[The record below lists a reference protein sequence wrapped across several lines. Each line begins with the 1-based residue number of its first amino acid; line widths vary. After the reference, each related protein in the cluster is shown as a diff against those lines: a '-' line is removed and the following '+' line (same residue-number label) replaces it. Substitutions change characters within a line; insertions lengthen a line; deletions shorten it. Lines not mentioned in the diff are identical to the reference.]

1 LNFTRWLCSLLLANL
16 ASLVLLNALRLRPVC
31 LLAIYPAAVAGFRW
45 WLGRARVRRARWL
58 PAPWTLWVALAFVGL
73 LAVPRL
79 PYLLEWAPT
88 NPVIAQADDFGHLAE
103 LVSMTLSERYPLR
116 HPSNQD
122 YLLSHYYTAFY
133 PLAWLK
139 AAAPRLT
146 LKDCLLAGNAL
157 YHFLLVMSLIE
168 VATRWL
174 PSRRGGLLL
183 LFLATFFGGWDWLFY
198 ARLPFNHSE
207 HWPRLAFHAW
217 REVSSHYTALFWVVH
232 HFAAFWCVVAG
243 YLLARYSRLGR
254 RWEKPLLVG
263 LLLVAGVYSSAFV
276 LLPVPLLFAPELWLL
291 ARRVWRTRMVL
302 PLAAVFSV
310 PLFLYFGRAQHGAFR
325 WAPIRLEWCAT
336 PLADAL
342 VSLVVYVLAVC
353 LVDFAGIPILLLAA
367 IRRMGR
373 AERRWL
379 AGGLGFLACTWAV
392 EWVGFNNFC
401 MRGMMLPGFV
411 FFFLFARWAGEQPV
425 AKVSF
430 GAGSG
435 AKSLIRRAGQFGCET
450 FVTGSQRRMAWT
462 GRRRALAAAVA
473 LALSWGTL
481 REAAFVL
488 SQPLMFSSWY
498 WRARGLPPPAA
509 VARRLRPAYP
519 RLARDPA
526 VRYYVPDRAD
536 RVGLDKF
543 NAEKLVRGI
552 APGEMNG
559 VELELLRAP
568 LNGWLW

>member
-1 LNFTRWLCSLLLANL
+1 MIAIANPVGWLTRQVAGLRFTRWLCSLLLANL
-16 ASLVLLNALRLRPVC
+16 ASLVLCNALRLRPVC

-58 PAPWTLWVALAFVGL
+58 PAPWTLWAALAFVGL
-73 LAVPRL
+73 LTAPRL
-79 PYLLEWAPT
+79 PYLLEWAPA
-88 NPVIAQADDFGHLAE
+88 NPVVALADDYGHLAE

-139 AAAPRLT
+139 AAVPRLT
-146 LKDCLLAGNAL
+146 LKDCLLAGNLL

-198 ARLPFNHSE
+198 ARVPFSHSE
-207 HWPRLAFHAW
+207 HWPRLVFHAL

-232 HFAAFWCVVAG
+232 HFAALWCVLTG

-263 LLLVAGVYSSAFV
+263 LLLISGVYSSAFV

-291 ARRVWRTRMVL
+291 ARRAWRTRMVL
-302 PLAAVFSV
+302 PLAAVFLV
-310 PLFLYFGRAQHGAFR
+310 PLFLYLGRAQHGVFR
-325 WAPIRLEWCAT
+325 WAPIRLGWFAA

-342 VSLVVYVLAVC
+342 VSFAVYFLAVC
-353 LVDFAGIPILLLAA
+353 LVDFAGIPIVLLAS

-379 AGGLGFLACTWAV
+379 AGALGFLACTWAV
-392 EWVGFNNFC
+392 ESVGYNDFC

-411 FFFLFARWAGEQPV
+411 IFLLLA
-425 AKVSF
+425 
-430 GAGSG
+430 
-435 AKSLIRRAGQFGCET
+435 RRAGQW
-450 FVTGSQRRMAWT
+450 RMIWT
-462 GRRRALAAAVA
+462 ARRRALAAALA

-481 REAAFVL
+481 REAAYL
-488 SQPLMFSSWY
+488 LYQPLMFSSLY
-498 WRARGLPPPAA
+498 WRARSLPPPAA
-509 VARRLRPAYP
+509 VAPQLHPAYP

-526 VRYYVPDRAD
+526 VRYYVPDRTD

-552 APGEMNG
+552 PPGEMSEA
-559 VELELLRAP
+559 ELELLRAP
-568 LNGWLW
+568 LGGWLW